1 MAARRFYNTVPQDE
15 TDNRPPTRV
24 RGSHVSTMKVL
35 VKGYPDKLPLYY
47 VLAYVRGED
56 YVVATGFT
64 TRGKAVEW
72 MKENFK

>member
-56 YVVATGFT
+56 YTWWPPGSRPGARPWSG
-64 TRGKAVEW
+64 
-72 MKENFK
+72 